1 MKRGVCVFQAPNH
14 LFFLAAKRLLA
25 FLFSVLFVDSLIAI
39 HPQKAMQIH
48 FWKTNCWQ
56 LKYYLFSDVPHNHDC
71 LLADS
76 LGF

>member
-1 MKRGVCVFQAPNH
+1 M
-14 LFFLAAKRLLA
+14 LAAKRLLA